1 MHEVDFKIPCWYTC
15 NKDSNYGPN
24 YDCRKICP
32 RYKIMNFLIINCGM
46 PNADRYLKQL
56 IPAKQDKDAFLA
68 LNDIKNNIKQLV
80 NDGFNLF
87 IASKKM
93 QNGKTSWSLK
103 ILYKYFNEIWC
114 GSDYVPRGYFL
125 YVPDFIQKNKSFEY
139 KNTSEFKEIDKI
151 LMNADLVIWDD
162 ITANPL
168 LPSEQALLNNYISKR
183 IQCGKANIFNG
194 MERLNLKEYLGETLA
209 TRFENFEK
217 VVLVEKPGKIK
228 KVRKS

>member
-1 MHEVDFKIPCWYTC
+1 
-15 NKDSNYGPN
+15 
-24 YDCRKICP
+24 
-32 RYKIMNFLIINCGM
+32 M

-56 IPAKQDKDAFLA
+56 IPAKPDKDAFLA

-103 ILYKYFNEIWC
+103 YKYFNEIWC

-194 MERLNLKEYLGETLA
+194 VLQLG
-209 TRFENFEK
+209 TRG
-217 VVLVEKPGKIK
+217 V
-228 KVRKS
+228 